1 MTNYLKTP
9 QKRANAL
16 TMGMHVSIE
25 ENDKDRL
32 TDCIAAIEYNI
43 YMRDKLS
50 SEQDE
55 LIIELKALA
64 ESMQVV

>member
-9 QKRANAL
+9 QKRPNAL
-16 TMGMHVSIE
+16 TMDMHVSIE
-25 ENDKDRL
+25 ENDNDRL
-32 TDCIAAIEYNI
+32 ADCIEAIEYNI

-55 LIIELKALA
+55 LIVELKALA
-64 ESMQVV
+64 ESMKVV

>member
-9 QKRANAL
+9 QKRDNAL
-16 TMGMHVSIE
+16 TMGMQVSIE
-25 ENDKDRL
+25 ENDNDRL
-32 TDCIAAIEYNI
+32 ADCIAAIEYNI

-55 LIIELKALA
+55 LIVELKALA
-64 ESMQVV
+64 ESMKVV

>member
-9 QKRANAL
+9 QKRPNAL
-16 TMGMHVSIE
+16 TMGMQVSTE
-25 ENDKDRL
+25 ENDNDRL
-32 TDCIAAIEYNI
+32 ADCIAAIEYNI

-55 LIIELKALA
+55 LIVELKALA

>member
-16 TMGMHVSIE
+16 TMGMQVSIE
-25 ENDKDRL
+25 ENDNDRL
-32 TDCIAAIEYNI
+32 ADCIAAIEYNI

-55 LIIELKALA
+55 LIVELKALA
-64 ESMQVV
+64 ESMKVV

>member
-9 QKRANAL
+9 QKRPNAL
-16 TMGMHVSIE
+16 TMDMHVSIE
-25 ENDKDRL
+25 ENDNDRL
-32 TDCIAAIEYNI
+32 ADCIAAIEYNI

-55 LIIELKALA
+55 LIVELKALA
-64 ESMQVV
+64 ESMKVV

>member
-9 QKRANAL
+9 QKRPNAL
-16 TMGMHVSIE
+16 TMDMHVSIE
-25 ENDKDRL
+25 ENDNDRL
-32 TDCIAAIEYNI
+32 ADCIEAIEYNI

-55 LIIELKALA
+55 LIVEFKALA
-64 ESMQVV
+64 ESMKVV

>member
-9 QKRANAL
+9 QKRPNAL

-32 TDCIAAIEYNI
+32 ADCIAAIEYNI

-50 SEQDE
+50 TEQDE
-55 LIIELKALA
+55 LIVELKALV
-64 ESMQVV
+64 ENMQDV

>member
-1 MTNYLKTP
+1 MTNYLKIP
-9 QKRANAL
+9 QKRPNAL
-16 TMGMHVSIE
+16 TMGMHVSVE
-25 ENDKDRL
+25 QNDNDRL
-32 TDCIAAIEYNI
+32 ADCIAAIEYNI

-55 LIIELKALA
+55 LIVELKAIV

>member
-16 TMGMHVSIE
+16 TMDMHVSIE
-25 ENDKDRL
+25 ENDNDRL
-32 TDCIAAIEYNI
+32 ADCIAAIEYNI

-55 LIIELKALA
+55 LIVELKALA